1 MPAPSD
7 APGRSIRLALTP
19 GEPAGIGPDL
29 VIALNGSEQLRDL
42 PLELI
47 VVADPELLQTR
58 AKLLN
63 KQIQLQQFDPLGAA
77 TTHRETQMQIL
88 PVPLHRPSQ
97 PGILDPNTAAYVIKT
112 LESALDGCIDGQFD
126 GLVTGPVHKA
136 NLNAAGFPFSGHTEW
151 LAQKL
156 TERRTERIAA
166 GLSEGLAE
174 PHAEGL
180 SDGLAK
186 RSTERKAVASR
197 AIKPVMMLV
206 TEGLRVAL
214 ATTHLPLRQVP
225 QALSR
230 ELLLQVVRILHKD
243 LGRWFAIAAPRILV
257 CGLNPHAGEA
267 GYLGSE
273 EIEIITP
280 ALEQLRSEGINLT
293 GPVPADTAFTPRYLE
308 QIDVVLAMYH
318 DQGLPVLKQMGFG
331 ASANITLGL
340 PLLRTSV
347 DHGTAL
353 DLAGKGIADP
363 GSLLTAIRTACTMA
377 QTAAPAKGT
386 VIA

>member
-7 APGRSIRLALTP
+7 ATGRSIRLALTP

-47 VVADPELLQTR
+47 VVADPELLQSR
-58 AKLLN
+58 AQLLN
-63 KQIQLQQFDPLGAA
+63 KQIQLRQFDPLGAD
-77 TTHRETQMQIL
+77 TRPGETQMQIL
-88 PVPLHRPSQ
+88 PVPLHRPCQ
-97 PGILDPNTAAYVIKT
+97 PGIVDPNTAAYVIKT
-112 LESALDGCIDGQFD
+112 LESALDGCLDGQFD

-136 NLNAAGFPFSGHTEW
+136 NLNAAGFPFTGHTEW

-156 TERRTERIAA
+156 TER
-166 GLSEGLAE
+166 LAE
-174 PHAEGL
+174 
-180 SDGLAK
+180 GLAK
-186 RSTERKAVASR
+186 RPTERKAAASR
-197 AIKPVMMLV
+197 AMKPVMMLV

-243 LGRWFAIAAPRILV
+243 LGRWFGIAAPRILV

-267 GYLGSE
+267 GYLGGE

-280 ALEQLRSEGINLT
+280 ALEHLRGEGIDLT
-293 GPVPADTAFTPRYLE
+293 GPVPADTAFTARHLE

-353 DLAGKGIADP
+353 DLAGKGVADP
-363 GSLLTAIRTACTMA
+363 GSLLTAIRYACAMAQTAA
-377 QTAAPAKGT
+377 QTAAPAGKQ
-386 VIA
+386 

>member
-1 MPAPSD
+1 MPARSD

-42 PLELI
+42 PLELV
-47 VVADPELLQTR
+47 VVADPELLQAR
-58 AKLLN
+58 AQLLN
-63 KQIQLQQFDPLGAA
+63 KQIQLQQFDPLGAG
-77 TTHRETQMQIL
+77 TTPGGTQMQIL
-88 PVPLHRPSQ
+88 PVPLHCPSQ
-97 PGILDPNTAAYVIKT
+97 PGIVDPNTAAYVIKT
-112 LESALDGCIDGQFD
+112 LECALDGCLDGQFD

-156 TERRTERIAA
+156 TERLA
-166 GLSEGLAE
+166 EGLAE
-174 PHAEGL
+174 RIAEEPAER
-180 SDGLAK
+180 LAK
-186 RSTERKAVASR
+186 GSTDRKAAASR

-243 LGRWFAIAAPRILV
+243 LGRWFGIAAPRILV

-267 GYLGSE
+267 GYLGGE

-280 ALEQLRSEGINLT
+280 ALEQLRSEGIDLT
-293 GPVPADTAFTPRYLE
+293 GPVPADTAFTPRYLK
-308 QIDVVLAMYH
+308 QIDVILAMYH

-353 DLAGKGIADP
+353 DLAGKGVADP
-363 GSLLTAIRTACTMA
+363 GSLLTAIRYACAMA